1 MVRNLQGKEQKKKKI
16 QKREMKI
23 WRKTNSKVK
32 NYREEDELKMV
43 KNGWKNQEK
52 KKNQEIKIDY

>member
-1 MVRNLQGKEQKKKKI
+1 
-16 QKREMKI
+16 MKI

>member
-32 NYREEDELKMV
+32 NYREEDELK
-43 KNGWKNQEK
+43 NGE
-52 KKNQEIKIDY
+52 E